1 MSLALK
7 VAVHDLGRTRY
18 MDVLCAMQAFTDAR
32 DGRTADEFWFTE
44 HEPVFTQ
51 GQAGRPEHLLA
62 PGDIEVV
69 QSDRGGQVTYHGP
82 GQIVGYL
89 LFDIRRMNLNV
100 RQLTSGIERA
110 IVAVLG
116 DYGVA
121 AAPRPE
127 APGVYVDGAKIAA
140 LGLRVRR
147 GCAYHGFSFN
157 IDMDL
162 GPFACINPCGMRG
175 LQVTQ
180 LKDLCGERDL
190 AKVRQRLL
198 RRLEVVYPIRL
209 SGPRAADQPHPNCG
223 LPGGG

>member
-1 MSLALK
+1 MSAALQ
-7 VAVHDLGRTRY
+7 VAVQDLGRTRY
-18 MDVLCAMQAFTDAR
+18 IDALRAMRAFTNAR

-69 QSDRGGQVTYHGP
+69 QSDRGGQATYHGP

-89 LFDIRRMNLNV
+89 LFDLRRMNLNV
-100 RQLTSGIERA
+100 GWLISGIERA
-110 IVAVLG
+110 VVAVLG
-116 DYGVA
+116 DYGIA
-121 AAPRPE
+121 ASPRPG

-162 GPFACINPCGMRG
+162 APFARINPCGMSG

-190 AKVRQRLL
+190 AKVKRRLL
-198 RRLEVVYPIRL
+198 RRLEEVYPIRL
-209 SGPRAADQPHPNCG
+209 GGASPQPSCT
-223 LPGGG
+223 